1 MQPNNRCQRG
11 YFDTFQSYLPVLGE
25 RQEYDIWCHL
35 KQQHQNKL
43 NKVVSML
50 LLRPYFDRRQ
60 PKHGPQCQ
68 NSTGKYNSFRL
79 PFILFCISCTTRV
92 SQVTLCEQFEKFMH
106 LALGFKFDR
115 SHFDNWQCL
124 NEGGSGSSKGTTFLC
139 NVSHYCVDQ
148 RLQITGYNSSPLSF
162 RFSYIAAFLP
172 E

>member
-1 MQPNNRCQRG
+1 MSHSSVPHIQEWSNAYCGWHGVKKKSVPAHSVQRVG
-11 YFDTFQSYLPVLGE
+11 KRLMPS
-25 RQEYDIWCHL
+25 
-35 KQQHQNKL
+35 KL
-43 NKVVSML
+43 VCKCNAQW
-50 LLRPYFDRRQ
+50 RPS
-60 PKHGPQCQ
+60 P
-68 NSTGKYNSFRL
+68 SL